1 MTSYFKIVADRAPNC
16 EQKMTDNDCHS
27 FSLILIS
34 AVFVLVE
41 KSQNYSLYFVFNIS
55 DVIIIV
61 NDL

>member
-16 EQKMTDNDCHS
+16 VQKMTDNDCHS

-34 AVFVLVE
+34 AVFVLLE
-41 KSQNYSLYFVFNIS
+41 KSLNSLYFVFNIS